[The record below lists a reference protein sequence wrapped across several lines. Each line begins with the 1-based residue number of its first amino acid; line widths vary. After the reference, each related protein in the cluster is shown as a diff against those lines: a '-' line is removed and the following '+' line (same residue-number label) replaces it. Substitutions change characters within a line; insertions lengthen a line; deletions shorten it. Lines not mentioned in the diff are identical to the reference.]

1 MTDVK
6 LDQVS
11 IPFDLFEYNSYPIEE
26 VQNIWFS
33 KWVDFAR
40 KEFKQRVEQNG
51 KKPITIANLA
61 QLFKESY
68 EVIIVIIFTQLK
80 NILPRIV
87 LLK

>member
-1 MTDVK
+1 MK